1 MLALAS
7 TGDDACV
14 QAIITQARPT
24 NDVLFSNACRDLQLL
39 PAVPHRLGLYHA
51 CIWIHGVRCASRTSR
66 EGAVAPFG
74 EQAHAACHR
83 QPCLPS
89 PKGTTQAAERRS
101 SSASIMQWHVV

>member
-1 MLALAS
+1 MRAS
-7 TGDDACV
+7 NNHTGTTH
-14 QAIITQARPT
+14 QR
-24 NDVLFSNACRDLQLL
+24 
-39 PAVPHRLGLYHA
+39 RLIFQCMQGSSTPPGRAPQGLYHA

-66 EGAVAPFG
+66 EAALAPFG

>member
-39 PAVPHRLGLYHA
+39 PAVPHKVSITHA
-51 CIWIHGVRCASRTSR
+51 YGSMVCGVPLVPPAKL
-66 EGAVAPFG
+66 
-74 EQAHAACHR
+74 H
-83 QPCLPS
+83 
-89 PKGTTQAAERRS
+89 
-101 SSASIMQWHVV
+101 